1 MMSDYFIATE
11 ITDTFI
17 NGSRDRPRMKTFLV
31 TGADRGIGESLCIE
45 LKERGEHV
53 IAACLGDPPAL
64 RSRKIQV
71 EPGADVT
78 SDAAIAALAER
89 LRDQRLEVLV
99 HNAGVVHGG
108 ELGSFDFAK
117 LRHEY
122 EVNALGPLRVT
133 QAMLGLLGSGSK
145 VAIIT
150 SRVGSLAENFA
161 GGLYGYRMSKAAAN
175 MLGICLAR
183 DLAKRGIAVVCLHP
197 GSVHTEMTRGMAGG
211 VIGDLVEPADA
222 ARGLLARIEELTIE
236 TTGTFRHANGEM
248 LPW

>member
-1 MMSDYFIATE
+1 M
-11 ITDTFI
+11 
-17 NGSRDRPRMKTFLV
+17 RTFLV
-31 TGADRGIGESLCIE
+31 TGADRGIGEALCLE
-45 LKERGEHV
+45 LEARGEQV
-53 IAACLGDPPAL
+53 IATCLGDSPTL
-64 RSRKIQV
+64 RSRGIRI
-71 EPGADVT
+71 EPDVDVT
-78 SDAAIAALAER
+78 SDAAIASLAER
-89 LRDQRLEVLV
+89 LREERLDILV

-108 ELGSFDFAK
+108 KLGGLDFAK

-133 QAMLGLLGSGSK
+133 QALLGLLSPGSK

>member
-1 MMSDYFIATE
+1 
-11 ITDTFI
+11 
-17 NGSRDRPRMKTFLV
+17 MKTFLV
-31 TGADRGIGESLCIE
+31 TGADRGIGEALCLE
-45 LKERGEHV
+45 LKARGERV
-53 IAACLGDPPAL
+53 IAACLEDSPTL
-64 RSRKIQV
+64 RSRGIRV
-71 EPGADVT
+71 EPGIDVT
-78 SDAAIAALAER
+78 SDAAIAALAGRLGDER
-89 LRDQRLEVLV
+89 IDVLV
-99 HNAGVVHGG
+99 HNAGVVCGG

-133 QAMLGLLGSGSK
+133 QAMLGRLGPGSK

-150 SRVGSLAENFA
+150 SRVGSLAENFV

-183 DLAKRGIAVVCLHP
+183 DLAKRGIAVICLHP
-197 GSVHTEMTRGMAGG
+197 GSVRTEMTRGLAGG
-211 VIGDLVEPADA
+211 VVGDLVEPADA

-236 TTGTFRHANGEM
+236 TTGTFRHANGET

>member
-1 MMSDYFIATE
+1 
-11 ITDTFI
+11 
-17 NGSRDRPRMKTFLV
+17 MKTFLV
-31 TGADRGIGESLCIE
+31 TGADRGIGEALCLE
-45 LKERGEHV
+45 LQSRGERA
-53 IAACLGDPPAL
+53 IAACLGDSPTL
-64 RSRKIQV
+64 RARGVRV
-71 EPGADVT
+71 EPGIDVT
-78 SDAAIAALAER
+78 SDTAVAALAER
-89 LRDQRLEVLV
+89 LRDERIDVIV

-133 QAMLGLLGSGSK
+133 QALLGRLGPGSK

-183 DLAKRGIAVVCLHP
+183 DLAKRGIAVICLHP
-197 GSVHTEMTRGMAGG
+197 GSVRTEMTRGLAGG
-211 VIGDLVEPADA
+211 VVGDLVEPADA